1 MTAVYFLLL
10 VNRAFFG
17 RLAVAPG
24 ANPNPSILTQVSLGQ
39 QIPAL
44 TMSLLI
50 LILGVAP
57 NLLVG
62 LSQTATTQLS
72 ELATLL
78 QPGGLS

>member
-1 MTAVYFLLL
+1 M
-10 VNRAFFG
+10 
-17 RLAVAPG
+17 
-24 ANPNPSILTQVSLGQ
+24 SLGQ

-78 QPGGLS
+78 QPGGLT